1 MGEAYVKHLMKIGVN
16 TTQEDIDDERVRDNY
31 RLRVDHI
38 SVEDQTTAYTR
49 LVIGITRGHAFH
61 ELIEEDT
68 PALDDIYWHDSP
80 FYVPEGWKVRVRMMA
95 ISVNDVI
102 QVYIN
107 GFLEKVE
114 RRV

>member
-1 MGEAYVKHLMKIGVN
+1 MGEVYISHLAEIGVN
-16 TTQEDIDDERVRDNY
+16 ATQEDIDDERVPNDH

-38 SVEDQTTAYTR
+38 SVENQTHAYTR
-49 LVIGITRGHAFH
+49 LVIGIVVGHTFH
-61 ELIEEDT
+61 ELIEEDS
-68 PALDDIYWHDSP
+68 PAVDDIYWHDRP
-80 FYVPEGWKVRVRMMA
+80 FYVPENCKVRVRMMGITA
-95 ISVNDVI
+95 SDVI